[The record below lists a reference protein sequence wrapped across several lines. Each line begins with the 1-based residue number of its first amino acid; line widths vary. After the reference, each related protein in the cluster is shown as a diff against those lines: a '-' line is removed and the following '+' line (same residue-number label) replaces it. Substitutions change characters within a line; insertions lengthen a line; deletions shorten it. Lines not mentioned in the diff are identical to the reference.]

1 MNAPFSRRILHL
13 DMDAFFAAVE
23 LLRRP
28 DLRGK
33 PVIIGG
39 RGDPSRRGVVATATY
54 EARKFG
60 VRSGMPF
67 RTAQRLCPDAVYLP
81 TDFAEYAR
89 WSQVFKAAMKDV
101 SPLFEDRGI
110 DEAYLDISANT
121 ETSNALGREL
131 KARILADTG
140 MTCSIGIAPNK
151 LLAKIASD
159 LDKPDALTI
168 LQPEDIEARIWPLPA
183 RRIPGI
189 GPKAEQKLD
198 ALGIH
203 SIGELAAAPP
213 LRLARHFGNAMAAFM
228 HAAANGRHDT
238 QVVTVREPKS
248 RSRETTFQEDVA
260 DPRVIEQTVAEL
272 SAHVAADLRRRGYAG
287 RTIGIKLRFADFRT
301 LTRDRSL
308 AEATADAGVIAE
320 AAREC
325 LRRVT
330 LDRRVR
336 LLGVR
341 VTELTP
347 ATEAALRDLYIEQG
361 PTPAGIAAN
370 DMPPAIPSTNP
381 SSSRRD

>member
-1 MNAPFSRRILHL
+1 
-13 DMDAFFAAVE
+13 MDAFFAAVE

-28 DLRGK
+28 DLLGK
-33 PVIIGG
+33 PLIIGG

-110 DEAYLDISANT
+110 DEAYLDISANG
-121 ETSNALGREL
+121 EPSDALGQRL
-131 KARILADTG
+131 KARIVADTG

-159 LDKPDALTI
+159 LDKPDGLTI
-168 LQPEDIEARIWPLPA
+168 LRAEDIPERIWPLPA
-183 RRIPGI
+183 RKIPGI

-203 SIGELAAAPP
+203 SIGQLAAAPP
-213 LRLARHFGNAMAAFM
+213 VRLARHFGNAMAAFM
-228 HAAANGRHDT
+228 HAAAHGRHDT
-238 QVVTVREPKS
+238 PVVTERTPKS
-248 RSRETTFQEDVA
+248 RSRETTFQDDVA
-260 DPRVIEQTVAEL
+260 DRRVIEQTLTAL
-272 SAHVAADLRRRGYAG
+272 SAQVAADLRRRGYAG
-287 RTIGIKLRFADFRT
+287 RTVGIKLRFADFRT
-301 LTRDRSL
+301 LTRDRTL
-308 AEATADAGVIAE
+308 AEPTEDAAVIAE
-320 AAREC
+320 AAHEC
-325 LRRVT
+325 LRRVL

-341 VTELTP
+341 VTELVP
-347 ATEAALRDLYIEQG
+347 ATGAATRPGLYDGIETQ
-361 PTPAGIAAN
+361 
-370 DMPPAIPSTNP
+370 
-381 SSSRRD
+381 

>member
-1 MNAPFSRRILHL
+1 
-13 DMDAFFAAVE
+13 MDAFFAAVE

-54 EARKFG
+54 EARRYG

-67 RTAQRLCPDAVYLP
+67 RTARRLCPDAVYLP

-110 DEAYLDISANT
+110 DEAYLDISANA
-121 ETSNALGREL
+121 EPSDVLGSKL

-151 LLAKIASD
+151 LIAKIASD
-159 LDKPDALTI
+159 LDKPDGLTI
-168 LQPEDIEARIWPLPA
+168 LQAADIEQRIWPLSA
-183 RRIPGI
+183 RKIPGI
-189 GPKAEQKLD
+189 GPKAEQKLQ
-198 ALGIH
+198 ALQIH
-203 SIGELAAAPP
+203 TIGELAAAPP
-213 LRLARHFGNAMAAFM
+213 LRLARHFGNAMAQFM
-228 HAAANGRHDT
+228 HAAANGHHDT
-238 QVVTVREPKS
+238 PVVTTREPKS

-260 DPRVIEQTVAEL
+260 DPDVIERTLTEL
-272 SAHVAADLRRRGYAG
+272 SVQVAADLQRRGYAG
-287 RTIGIKLRFADFRT
+287 RTVGIKLRFADFRT
-301 LTRDRSL
+301 LTRDRTL
-308 AEATADAGVIAE
+308 AEATGDAQVIAR
-320 AAREC
+320 AAIEC
-325 LRRVT
+325 LQRVQ

-341 VTELTP
+341 VTELAP
-347 ATEAALRDLYIEQG
+347 AAAAASAPDLYG
-361 PTPAGIAAN
+361 PGAT
-370 DMPPAIPSTNP
+370 D
-381 SSSRRD
+381 

>member
-1 MNAPFSRRILHL
+1 MNTPSTRRILHL

-33 PVIIGG
+33 PLIIGG

-54 EARKFG
+54 EARRFG

-89 WSQVFKAAMKDV
+89 WSQVFKAAMKTV

-110 DEAYLDISANT
+110 DEAYLDISANV
-121 ETSNALGREL
+121 EPSEALGRRL

-151 LLAKIASD
+151 LVAKIASD
-159 LDKPDALTI
+159 LDKPDGLTI
-168 LQPEDIEARIWPLPA
+168 LRAEDVPQRIWPLSA
-183 RRIPGI
+183 RKIPGI
-189 GPKAEQKLD
+189 GPKAEQKLE

-203 SIGELAAAPP
+203 TIGELAAAPL
-213 LRLARHFGNAMAAFM
+213 LRLARAFGNSMAAFM
-228 HAAANGRHDT
+228 HDAANGRYDSP
-238 QVVTVREPKS
+238 VVTEREPKS
-248 RSRETTFQEDVA
+248 RSRETTFQEDVG
-260 DPRVIEQTVAEL
+260 DPQVIEQTLHEL
-272 SAHVAADLRRRGYAG
+272 SARVADDLRHRGYVG
-287 RTIGIKLRFADFRT
+287 RTVGVKLRFANFHT
-301 LTRDRSL
+301 VTRDRTLS
-308 AEATADAGVIAE
+308 EATGDPAVIQ
-320 AAREC
+320 AAVLEC
-325 LRRVT
+325 MGRIA

-341 VTELTP
+341 VSELEP
-347 ATEAALRDLYIEQG
+347 APEAAMRPDLYGERTMARS
-361 PTPAGIAAN
+361 P
-370 DMPPAIPSTNP
+370 
-381 SSSRRD
+381 

>member
-1 MNAPFSRRILHL
+1 VNAPLSRRILHL

-81 TDFAEYAR
+81 TDFAAYAH
-89 WSQVFKAAMKDV
+89 WSQVFKAAMKEV

-110 DEAYLDISANT
+110 DEAYLDISAQA
-121 ETSNALGREL
+121 ETSEALGRCL
-131 KARILADTG
+131 KARIVADMG

-159 LDKPDALTI
+159 LDKPDGLTI
-168 LQPEDIEARIWPLPA
+168 LYPEDIEQRIWPLPA
-183 RRIPGI
+183 RKIPGI

-203 SIGELAAAPP
+203 LIGELAAAPTV
-213 LRLARHFGNAMAAFM
+213 RLARHFGNAMAAFM
-228 HAAANGRHDT
+228 NAAAHGRHDT
-238 QVVTVREPKS
+238 PVVTEREPKS
-248 RSRETTFQEDVA
+248 RSRETTFQDDVG
-260 DPRVIEQTVAEL
+260 DRRVIEQTLEEL
-272 SAHVAADLRRRGYAG
+272 SAQVAADLGRRGYAG
-287 RTIGIKLRFADFRT
+287 RTVGIKLRFADFRT
-301 LTRDRSL
+301 VTRDRTL
-308 AEATADAGVIAE
+308 AEPTGDARVIADAAH
-320 AAREC
+320 EC
-325 LRRVT
+325 LRRVL

-347 ATEAALRDLYIEQG
+347 ATGVTPRPGLYDSIELQ
-361 PTPAGIAAN
+361 
-370 DMPPAIPSTNP
+370 
-381 SSSRRD
+381 